1 MNQKLIHLHLM
12 VGTLFGNDITNSLI
26 NFLFVV
32 HPCAVLFF
40 VTPSVPCIPDYVSQ
54 VLLFILTSKSLFL
67 HVIWNVKDHKDDI
80 VLANLHCIC
89 DCNQWKNLWH
99 KSDWSF
105 LIVSFHHIGDHFD
118 FLQNCHKF
126 WWLHWIF
133 ANFGDFFIEIF
144 SDSLKFSLFLVNNFS
159 PILVRFSLSKMSPIL
174 VTFL

>member
-1 MNQKLIHLHLM
+1 M

-67 HVIWNVKDHKDDI
+67 HVIRNVKDHKDDI

-99 KSDWSF
+99 KS
-105 LIVSFHHIGDHFD
+105 
-118 FLQNCHKF
+118 N
-126 WWLHWIF
+126 
-133 ANFGDFFIEIF
+133 
-144 SDSLKFSLFLVNNFS
+144 
-159 PILVRFSLSKMSPIL
+159 
-174 VTFL
+174 